1 MKNIF
6 TAVDVFEIAEK
17 IEINGM
23 AFYQATAERFTNPQA
38 KHLLLDLA
46 EKEKDHRR
54 RFAIL
59 KDRYIHEPGEAPAP
73 VADAESLENLRT
85 LAETHVFLAQK
96 DSGVLKGSES
106 TEEIIFAA
114 LNFEKD
120 SIVYFLGVKDFVDDE
135 NDKRQVDKIIYE
147 EVEHIG
153 DLSRMLRELI

>member
-1 MKNIF
+1 MKTAF
-6 TAVDVFEIAEK
+6 TAVDVFEIAER

-23 AFYQATAERFTNPQA
+23 AFYQNAARKFTNPQA
-38 KHLLLDLA
+38 KHLILDLA
-46 EKEKDHRR
+46 EKEKDHRK
-54 RFAIL
+54 RFATL
-59 KDRYIHEPGEAPAP
+59 KDRYIHEPRESMAPA
-73 VADAESLENLRT
+73 ADAQSLKDLRT

-114 LNFEKD
+114 LDFEKD

-135 NDKRQVDKIIYE
+135 KDKRQVDKIIYE

-153 DLSRMLRELI
+153 DLSRLLRELI